1 MSQKVYSRQIKMPR
15 PMHRAVTAEDI
26 KSAAQKDLQPG
37 EQLIRVAF
45 VGMEGDFLIIEAGF
59 SGGKGPEPTEPA
71 PDSASATSS
80 VTSSATQSGQVSKT
94 LPPAS
99 GGFKAG
105 QIRSIGPRPP
115 KPQG

>member
-45 VGMEGDFLIIEAGF
+45 VGMEGDYLVIEAGF
-59 SGGKGPEPTEPA
+59 SGGKGPEPAEPA
-71 PDSASATSS
+71 SESASA
-80 VTSSATQSGQVSKT
+80 TSSATQSGQVSKT

-115 KPQG
+115 KP

>member
-45 VGMEGDFLIIEAGF
+45 VGMEGDYLVIEAGF

-71 PDSASATSS
+71 PDSASAS
-80 VTSSATQSGQVSKT
+80 SSATQSGQVSKT
-94 LPPAS
+94 PPPAS

-115 KPQG
+115 KP

>member
-45 VGMEGDFLIIEAGF
+45 VGMEGDYLVIEAGF
-59 SGGKGPEPTEPA
+59 SGGKGSEPLAADSLSSTQA
-71 PDSASATSS
+71 GTSASAQ
-80 VTSSATQSGQVSKT
+80 SAQVGKT
-94 LPPAS
+94 PPPAA

-115 KPQG
+115 KPKL

>member
-15 PMHRAVTAEDI
+15 PLHRAVTAEDI

-45 VGMEGDFLIIEAGF
+45 VGMEGDCLVIEAGY
-59 SGGKGPEPTEPA
+59 SGGKGPEPSSSPENSGDIP
-71 PDSASATSS
+71 SA
-80 VTSSATQSGQVSKT
+80 QVSKA
-94 LPPAS
+94 PSPAA

-105 QIRSIGPRPP
+105 QIRHIGPRPP
-115 KPQG
+115 KAQG

>member
-45 VGMEGDFLIIEAGF
+45 VGMEGDYLIIEAGF
-59 SGGKGPEPTEPA
+59 SGGKGPEPTETA
-71 PDSASATSS
+71 PDSAST
-80 VTSSATQSGQVSKT
+80 TPSATQSGQVSKT

>member
-45 VGMEGDFLIIEAGF
+45 VGMEGDYLVIEAGF
-59 SGGKGPEPTEPA
+59 SGGKGPEPTELA
-71 PDSASATSS
+71 PDSASATP
-80 VTSSATQSGQVSKT
+80 SATQSGQVSKS

-115 KPQG
+115 KPQT

>member
-45 VGMEGDFLIIEAGF
+45 VGMEGDYLVIEAGF

-71 PDSASATSS
+71 PDSASAN
-80 VTSSATQSGQVSKT
+80 SSATQSGQVSKT
-94 LPPAS
+94 PPPAS

-115 KPQG
+115 KP